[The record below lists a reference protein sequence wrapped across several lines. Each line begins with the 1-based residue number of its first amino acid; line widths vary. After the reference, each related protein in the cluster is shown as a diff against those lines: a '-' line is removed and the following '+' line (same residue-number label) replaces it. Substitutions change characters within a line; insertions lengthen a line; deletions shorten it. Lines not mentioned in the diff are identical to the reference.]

1 MTTVRLTAT
10 DSRAIISALKDR
22 RTCRTFTTQD
32 VSRSVVEDL
41 LDAARWAPNHRLTN
55 PWRFFVVEKASPVRA
70 TVAAAVWSW
79 THDNVKNPNVQRRVD
94 SADAARDEVLRAP
107 ALIYAFSVP
116 GADEEVTTENYA
128 ATCCAIQNLQLA
140 AYAHGLA
147 VGWSTGKPAKS
158 LEIPALLGAGADWRM
173 VGALFCG
180 YPATS
185 TGQERRPLGE
195 VVQWV

>member
-1 MTTVRLTAT
+1 MTAVQLLAA
-10 DSRAIISALKDR
+10 DSKAIISALKDR

-32 VSRSVVEDL
+32 VPRPVIEEM

-55 PWRFFVVEKASPVRA
+55 PWRFYVVQRASPVREKL
-70 TVAAAVWSW
+70 AAAVWSW
-79 THDNVKNPNVQRRVD
+79 THDNVKNPNSARRVE
-94 SADAARDEVLRAP
+94 SADAARQEILGAP

-116 GADEEVTTENYA
+116 GADEEVTIENYA
-128 ATCCAIQNLQLA
+128 ATCCAVQNLQLA

-158 LEIPALLGAGADWRM
+158 LEIPSLLGAGPDWRM

-180 YPATS
+180 YPAIS
-185 TGQERRPLGE
+185 VNPERKPLSD
-195 VVQWV
+195 VVSWV